1 LYLIRYNINMAFI
14 VQQTELFERWHECIK
29 DQKAKIAIARRIE
42 RAEHGNLGDA
52 KTVGNGIS
60 EMRIDTGAGYRVYF
74 TMRQKFI
81 VILLAGGTK
90 STQQADIKKAM
101 ELAKEF

>member
-1 LYLIRYNINMAFI
+1 MSFI
-14 VQQTELFERWHECIK
+14 VQQTELFEKWHESIK

-52 KTVGNGIS
+52 KTIGNGIS

-74 TMRQKFI
+74 TIRQKII
-81 VILLAGGTK
+81 VILIAGGTK
-90 STQQADIKKAM
+90 SSQQTDIRKAI

>member
-1 LYLIRYNINMAFI
+1 MPYI
-14 VQQTELFERWHECIK
+14 VQQTELFEKWHECVK

-60 EMRIDTGAGYRVYF
+60 EMRIDTGEGYRVYF
-74 TMRQKFI
+74 TMRQKVI
-81 VILLAGGTK
+81 VILLAGGIK
-90 STQQADIKKAM
+90 STQQSDIKKAM

>member
-1 LYLIRYNINMAFI
+1 MAYI
-14 VQQTELFERWHECIK
+14 VQQTELFERWHQCVK

-42 RAEHGNLGDA
+42 RAEHGNLGDT

-74 TMRQKFI
+74 TMRQKII
-81 VILLAGGTK
+81 VILLAGGPK

>member
-1 LYLIRYNINMAFI
+1 
-14 VQQTELFERWHECIK
+14 
-29 DQKAKIAIARRIE
+29 
-42 RAEHGNLGDA
+42 
-52 KTVGNGIS
+52 
-60 EMRIDTGAGYRVYF
+60 MRIDTGAGYRVYF